1 MQRKLQGIRLEL
13 VLYFVLISVGA
24 LANGLSDS
32 VYSNYFKEVY
42 QVTAFQRGLI
52 EFPRELPGLLCA
64 VVIGLL
70 GFLGDLRLALI
81 AQILALLGVMML
93 GLLTPPFAFMLL
105 FLFINSLGMHLFMP
119 LQDAIGMS
127 MAEPNQIG
135 RRMGQYSSVRSAFG
149 LAAALLVF
157 FGFRLGFF
165 SFQTSVKWIFIVS
178 GAFFLLA
185 VGIAFAMVRK
195 VRPVKTKPKKLNLVI
210 RKQYKYYYLLAIL
223 HGVQKQ
229 IAYVYGTWLIVDLLL
244 KKADT
249 IALLS
254 IVIGFVS
261 IFFMNLVGKWMDRF
275 GLKKM
280 MLVEALAFIVV
291 YILYGLVA
299 WGITSKLYPTQG
311 LAVGVV
317 YLLFILDRL
326 SMQMGMVRSIYLRSI
341 AWDEEEVTATLS
353 TGISL
358 DHIVSILA
366 AIAGGFIWSRWGS
379 HWVFFLAATFSL
391 GNLYVALKVNPEQ
404 ERETAEKMRLALKV
418 DQSAS
423 L

>member
-1 MQRKLQGIRLEL
+1 MEL
-13 VLYFVLISVGA
+13 ILYFVLISATA

-42 QVTAFQRGLI
+42 NVIAFQRGLI

-64 VVIGLL
+64 IVIGLL
-70 GFLGDLRLALI
+70 GFLGDLRLAFI
-81 AQILALLGVMML
+81 AQILALIGVMVL
-93 GLLTPPFAFMLL
+93 GLFTPPFTIMLV

-127 MAEPNQIG
+127 MAEPNRIG
-135 RRMGQYSSVRSAFG
+135 SRMGQYSSVRSAFG
-149 LAAALLVF
+149 LLAALLVF

-165 SFQTSVKWIFIVS
+165 SFQPAVKWIFIVS
-178 GAFFLLA
+178 ALFFLFAA
-185 VGIAFAMVRK
+185 VVATIMVRK
-195 VRPVKTKPKKLNLVI
+195 VRPVKTKPKKLKLVL

-261 IFFMNLVGKWMDRF
+261 IFFMNLLGRWMDKF
-275 GLKKM
+275 GFKKM
-280 MLVEALAFIVV
+280 MFIEAFAFIFV
-291 YILYGLVA
+291 YILYGIVA

-317 YLLFILDRL
+317 YVLFVVDRL
-326 SMQMGMVRSIYLRSI
+326 SMQMGMVRSVYLRSI
-341 AWDEEEVTATLS
+341 AWNEDEVTATLS
-353 TGISL
+353 TGVSL

-366 AIAGGFIWSRWGS
+366 AIAGGFIWTQWGS
-379 HWVFFLAATFSL
+379 HWVFFLAAVFSI
-391 GNLYVALKVNPEQ
+391 GNLYVAIRVRPEQ
-404 ERETAEKMRLALKV
+404 EKEIAEKMRL
-418 DQSAS
+418 SAKAGQFTS
-423 L
+423 